1 LKHKF
6 HETAS
11 FIVGKINAKRSV
23 TLQLFGG
30 KSLVAAGNVTIPP
43 NHEIPKPGSVVE
55 CRYLYAFKESG
66 CIYQPVYLGER
77 DDIAPAECVVAQLKF
92 KPEPQ
97 AA

>member
-1 LKHKF
+1 M
-6 HETAS
+6 
-11 FIVGKINAKRSV
+11 
-23 TLQLFGG
+23 
-30 KSLVAAGNVTIPP
+30 
-43 NHEIPKPGSVVE
+43 E
-55 CRYLYAFKESG
+55 CRYLYAFRESG